1 MRQKLYFYDYDTPVS
16 RQEYLFLQSLLPKER
31 LTALYGKPETFVRN
45 AVLGEALTRMA
56 ACEWF
61 YHSRLCEGTISSLP
75 GRKLCQT
82 DVTYVTRLF
91 QNEPS
96 PESCAWMKALQIL
109 SETHGKKFFPEYPEL
124 HFNLSH
130 SGHRIVCILSNV
142 PVGIDMEKPTALKN
156 VAALVKRF
164 FHPTEAAAF
173 ARAASDDN
181 AAAFDFLYDEPKT
194 EISKPEPSLNDH
206 FQKLWTMKEAYLKCT
221 GVGISAG
228 MDDFYFKPDEN
239 GDGYR
244 VISDPPDGGT
254 LPLSDYILWH
264 FREKDG
270 YAVTICSHLPH

>member
-31 LTALYGKPETFVRN
+31 RAALCGRPETFVRN

-61 YHSRLCEGTISSLP
+61 YHSRLCEGNTGSLP
-75 GRKLCQT
+75 GQRLCHT
-82 DVTYVTRLF
+82 DVMYVTRIF
-91 QNEPS
+91 QSEPS

-109 SETHGKKFFPEYPEL
+109 SETQGKKIFPKYPEI

-130 SGHRIVCILSNV
+130 SGHRIVCILSDV
-142 PVGIDMEKPTALKN
+142 PVGIDMEQPCKLKN
-156 VAALVKRF
+156 VEALVKRF
-164 FHPTEAAAF
+164 FHRTEAAAF
-173 ARAASDDN
+173 AQAASGDN
-181 AAAFDFLYDEPKT
+181 AAFDFLYHAPKAEETEPN
-194 EISKPEPSLNDH
+194 PALNDS

-228 MDDFYFKPDEN
+228 MNDFYFEPEEN
-239 GDGYR
+239 SDGYR
-244 VISDPPDGGT
+244 VISDTPDGGT
-254 LPLSDYILWH
+254 HPLSGYTLSH

-270 YAVTICSHLPH
+270 YAVTICSHLPQ